1 MEQDG
6 QKLTPVYKKLKFCSS
21 TKILFL
27 CLYYQTNQPTNQ
39 SKADL
44 KVKQTNKKKNI
55 ENLERKDRSGILS
68 LYPLL
73 YSDSNF

>member
-1 MEQDG
+1 MW
-6 QKLTPVYKKLKFCSS
+6 
-21 TKILFL
+21 
-27 CLYYQTNQPTNQ
+27 QP
-39 SKADL
+39 KAEL

>member
-6 QKLTPVYKKLKFCSS
+6 EKLTPVYKKLKLCSS
-21 TKILFL
+21 TNILFL
-27 CLYYQTNQPTNQ
+27 CLYYQSNQPTNQ
-39 SKADL
+39 PKADL
-44 KVKQTNKKKNI
+44 KVKQINKKYRAWREDGK
-55 ENLERKDRSGILS
+55 GILS